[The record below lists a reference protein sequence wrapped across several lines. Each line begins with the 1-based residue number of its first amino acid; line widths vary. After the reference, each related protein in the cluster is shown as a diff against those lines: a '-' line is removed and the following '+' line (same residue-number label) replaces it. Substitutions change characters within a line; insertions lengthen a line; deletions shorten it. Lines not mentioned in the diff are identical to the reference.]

1 MGPLKMKPEYKEIIW
16 GGTKLKERYGKEI
29 PFEKTAE
36 SWEIAAHP
44 NGVST
49 VSEGPLMG
57 KTLPELMAEKG
68 EALLGKRV
76 SGSEK
81 FPLLVKFLDAADRL
95 SLQVHPE
102 DAYAAEHENG
112 ELGKT
117 EMWVVLDAAPGA
129 KLIYGVKEGVN
140 RESFGEAMA
149 KGTAEELVNFV
160 SVETGD
166 VFYIPAGTLHAI
178 DKGLLIA
185 EIQQNSDTT
194 YRVFDWN
201 RVGADGKPRELH
213 TEKAL
218 DVINFTAPKGKEK
231 VEGLTIKEGTNT
243 RTILAA
249 GRYFATEKWVVSD
262 TWQQEVD
269 PGRFEILLIT
279 EGEGQVSADGETV
292 SFKAGDS
299 FLIPADA
306 GAYMVEGSCECL
318 RSYVPDVEEEIVKPL
333 LEKGFTEADFA
344 KIGGMGK

>member
-1 MGPLKMKPEYKEIIW
+1 MKPEYKEIIW
-16 GGTKLKERYGKEI
+16 GGTKLRERYGKEI
-29 PFEKTAE
+29 PFAKTAE

-49 VSEGPLMG
+49 VCEGPLSG
-57 KTLPELMAEKG
+57 KTLPELMKEKG
-68 EALLGKRV
+68 EALLGTRV
-76 SGSEK
+76 MASGSEK

-112 ELGKT
+112 EFGKT
-117 EMWVVLDAAPGA
+117 EMWVVLDATPGA

-149 KGTAEELVNFV
+149 NGTAEELVNFV
-160 SVETGD
+160 SVKTGD

-218 DVINFTAPKGKEK
+218 DVINFTAPAGKEK
-231 VEGLTIKEGTNT
+231 VEGLTVKVGDNT
-243 RTILAA
+243 RTILVA
-249 GRYFATEKWVVSD
+249 GKYFATEKWTVLG

-269 PGRFEILLIT
+269 PKRFEILLIT
-279 EGEGQVSADGETV
+279 EGEGSVTADGETV

-299 FLIPADA
+299 FLLPADCKSFT
-306 GAYMVEGSCECL
+306 VKGSCECL
-318 RSYVPDVEEEIVKPL
+318 RSYVPDVTEEIVKPL
-333 LEKGFTEADFA
+333 TKAGYTEAELS
-344 KIGGMGK
+344 KIGGLGD